1 MGGQAGGIPRVGM
14 SSKKVTKEHMTVHV
28 KQGVYHIQEQKYD
41 GFNNTYFMQHCTSR
55 ALHADNSLPTVTAQY
70 PKHGIPVN
78 TRDLR
83 QMVQLVDYIRAAR
96 TANVYGA

>member
-1 MGGQAGGIPRVGM
+1 
-14 SSKKVTKEHMTVHV
+14 MTVHV

-83 QMVQLVDYIRAAR
+83 QMVQLVTISEQHEQPMCMGHESLWKHLGIY
-96 TANVYGA
+96 N